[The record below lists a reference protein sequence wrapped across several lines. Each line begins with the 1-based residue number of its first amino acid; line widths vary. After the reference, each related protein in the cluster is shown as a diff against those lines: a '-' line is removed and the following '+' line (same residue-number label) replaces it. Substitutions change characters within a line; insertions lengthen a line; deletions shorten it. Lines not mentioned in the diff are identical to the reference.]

1 MSNKLAKQHGKPDA
15 SSADNEDDAI
25 NARLTDHIRANA
37 IRVDAA
43 AKRLPNRGII
53 REALAL
59 FGLIGLMVV
68 SYVYVRLIGEEA

>member
-1 MSNKLAKQHGKPDA
+1 MKNSFAKEGRQPDDA
-15 SSADNEDDAI
+15 AAHDDDDAI

-37 IRVDAA
+37 IRVEAPV
-43 AKRLPNRGII
+43 KRLPNRGIV

-59 FGLIGLMVV
+59 FGLIGLMVI